1 MKNQYDFCDE
11 YTLAETAEN
20 LAKKAVKLG
29 FIQSFV
35 VRVFAD
41 SWQFYIPKENESE
54 PLTPEQAYLYL
65 KRLVEQASQEAKVGA
80 NSKN

>member
-1 MKNQYDFCDE
+1 MNKQYNFSDE
-11 YTLAETAEN
+11 YSLAETAET

-29 FIQSFV
+29 CIHSFV

-41 SWQFYIPKENESE
+41 SWQFYIPNENESD

-65 KRLVEQASQEAKVGA
+65 KRLVEQANQETRAEA
-80 NSKN
+80 ISKN

>member
-1 MKNQYDFCDE
+1 MKRQYDFRDE

-35 VRVFAD
+35 LRVFAD

-65 KRLVEQASQEAKVGA
+65 KRLVEQASQGTEVAA
-80 NSKN
+80 TSKN